1 MASSVKSGKFA
12 LQNPAAYIDTCIL
25 CNICKG
31 KVCILGNWHLQTD
44 EHRHVMNCRKYPG
57 LGTVYQFGLWSWGK
71 SAGNLQIYSLM
82 PQVSKRNLLMGKLLK
97 FQMIIRQKWIIF
109 SDNKVSICV
118 LISFVSSWLW
128 LFRRTVS
135 MQSLSK
141 VKKASDSKGR
151 LVSQAPVPHGNPS
164 FQAGRCKLDD
174 SRSWLILISFMLG
187 NSFVCLVPPSC
198 YGVCGSHRRRGC
210 EDLLS
215 TLWTKTWKV
224 PWGKKDKLLITLN

>member
-1 MASSVKSGKFA
+1 M
-12 LQNPAAYIDTCIL
+12 Q
-25 CNICKG
+25 
-31 KVCILGNWHLQTD
+31 
-44 EHRHVMNCRKYPG
+44 E
-57 LGTVYQFGLWSWGK
+57 
-71 SAGNLQIYSLM
+71 IYRFSLM

-97 FQMIIRQKWIIF
+97 FQMIVRQKWIIF

-198 YGVCGSHRRRGC
+198 YGVRGSRRRRGC

-215 TLWTKTWKV
+215 TLWTKTWKF